1 MFASGMAAI
10 STTLLAFLRPGDTI
24 LHSRPLYGGTET
36 LIRNQLAPF
45 GISASASPTA
55 PTRPGWRRPPRR
67 RARRGGSG

>member
-36 LIRNQLAPF
+36 LLTNQMGSF
-45 GISASASPTA
+45 GITA
-55 PTRPGWRRPPRR
+55 VGFTDGTDLARMRRPPKL
-67 RARRGGSG
+67 RAQRAGSG